1 MGELERI
8 WDQHTSSYSERE
20 LRVDIQPTKTVLLF
34 LYGLIT
40 IAILYFIPPVRQF
53 SGFHSPQWPVIVLVC
68 AVSLSWCLKAAWHR
82 PRLRSILTL
91 ADSCCYVML
100 PVVIM
105 NETTAPIRYVFGLL
119 YGQCA
124 VFYGSRYSFSWPMF
138 VAICILPFGLSFHA
152 WPDLG
157 AIALVFFG
165 LVMFIFN
172 SQMTQR
178 RRALTEQKD
187 KLQSALTISDEI
199 ATRSMDIA
207 LASSLSEMGAFLHD
221 LNNALTSV
229 LANLKMLS
237 GSVQLEDEDQASLDD
252 ALTSANRSAE
262 LIKRVMETIKR
273 RGTVTEGTF
282 FVDEEIEKALPNLRR
297 QYGNSSFALTTNVP
311 RFEVKGSGEHLA
323 IVIENLSRNAREAGA
338 TGVSI
343 SANVDS
349 SSNQM
354 TIEIVDNGPG
364 IPDGLREKVL
374 GAPISQ
380 DEYGARGFG
389 LYISRRLVELLGGKL
404 SLASSGSSG
413 TTFCISL
420 PGRPGENSV

>member
-1 MGELERI
+1 MGELARI
-8 WDQHTSSYSERE
+8 WTQHTGSYSERE
-20 LRVDIQPTKTVLLF
+20 LRVDIQPTKIVLLF

-40 IAILYFIPPVRQF
+40 IAILYFIPPVRRF

-68 AVSLSWCLKAAWHR
+68 AVGFSICLKAAWNR
-82 PRLRSILTL
+82 PLLRSILTL

-124 VFYGSRYSFSWPMF
+124 VFYGNRYSFSLPMF
-138 VAICILPFGLSFHA
+138 VAICILPFGLSFQA

-221 LNNALTSV
+221 LNNALTTV
-229 LANLKMLS
+229 FANLKMLS
-237 GSVQLEDEDQASLDD
+237 SSVQLKDADQVSLDD
-252 ALTSANRSAE
+252 ALKGASRSAD

-282 FVDEEIEKALPNLRR
+282 FVDDEIAKALPNLRQ
-297 QYGNSSFALTTNVP
+297 QYDNFSFEMATNVP

-323 IVIENLSRNAREAGA
+323 IVIENLARNAREAGA

-343 SANVDS
+343 TASVDG

-354 TIEIVDNGPG
+354 TMEIADNGPG
-364 IPDGLREKVL
+364 IPDGLREKIL

-380 DEYGARGFG
+380 DKYGARGFG

-404 SLASSGSSG
+404 SLASSDGSG
-413 TTFCISL
+413 TTFSIRL
-420 PGRPGENSV
+420 PGRPGENPG